1 MGQVLNTMNKVY
13 RFIEIDKH
21 EEISNEVYQYIV
33 DHTQVLRLEHIF
45 VDQDIDHMLNC
56 CPRLADFL
64 SQHNLV
70 PRRLATI
77 VCAGTADIEMHKDN
91 DGQAPYVRILW
102 PVQNCQGSKTK
113 IWAVPKDAGT
123 VMLDTNGIV
132 YTGFPADQKRL
143 QIDEFELSQ
152 PVLFNAS
159 CAHSVHPAPGSTET
173 RISFTM
179 GFDRDLPISNSIE
192 AWQTL
197 GY

>member
-1 MGQVLNTMNKVY
+1 MIQSY
-13 RFIEIDKH
+13 RFINIDRYQD
-21 EEISNEVYQYIV
+21 ISNEVYEYIV
-33 DHTQVLRLEHIF
+33 AHTQVLDLANVF
-45 VDQDIDHMLNC
+45 VDQPIDHMLSVC
-56 CPRLADFL
+56 TLLAAFL
-64 SQHNLV
+64 SQHDLV
-70 PRRLATI
+70 PHRLATI
-77 VCAGTADIEMHKDN
+77 VCAGSAEVEMHKDN
-91 DGQAPYVRILW
+91 DGQSPYVRILW
-102 PVQNCQGSKTK
+102 PVRNCLGSKTK
-113 IWAVPKDAGT
+113 IWAVPKDAGA

-179 GFDRDLPISNSIE
+179 GFDRNLPISKSIE

-197 GY
+197 GI

>member
-1 MGQVLNTMNKVY
+1 MRPIYKFLN
-13 RFIEIDKH
+13 IDNH
-21 EEISNEVYQYIV
+21 QEISNEVYQYTV
-33 DHTQVLRLEHIF
+33 DHTDVLLCKNIF
-45 VDQDIDHMLNC
+45 VDQDIGQMLHY
-56 CPRLADFL
+56 CPLLNDFLTIYKLIPKRLAI
-64 SQHNLV
+64 
-70 PRRLATI
+70 I
-77 VCAGTADIEMHKDN
+77 VCPKNSEITMHKDN
-91 DGQAPYVRILW
+91 DGVDPYVRILW

-132 YTGFPADQKRL
+132 YTGFPAEQKRL

-192 AWQTL
+192 AWSEF
-197 GY
+197 GF